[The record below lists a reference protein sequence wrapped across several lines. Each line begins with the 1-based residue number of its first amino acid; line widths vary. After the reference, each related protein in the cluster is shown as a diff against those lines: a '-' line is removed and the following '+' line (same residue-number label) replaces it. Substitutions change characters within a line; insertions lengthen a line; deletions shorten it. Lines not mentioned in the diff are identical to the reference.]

1 MFRNVE
7 ICLKLLQLEII
18 IEQQNFLRYFVFH
31 GKMMGLVIC
40 CSNKSSTCDW
50 ISMFLNENGVKCVNL
65 NGKML
70 RDIRTGKL
78 NLFQSGDVDVIS
90 CTDIGSRGIDTVRV
104 SCHIIC
110 IYRVFHDFRT

>member
-1 MFRNVE
+1 
-7 ICLKLLQLEII
+7 
-18 IEQQNFLRYFVFH
+18 
-31 GKMMGLVIC
+31 MMMELVIC

-65 NGKML
+65 NGKMP

-78 NLFQSGDVDVIS
+78 NLFQSGVVDVIS

-104 SCHIIC
+104 SWHIIHMYTC
-110 IYRVFHDFRT
+110 LGRT